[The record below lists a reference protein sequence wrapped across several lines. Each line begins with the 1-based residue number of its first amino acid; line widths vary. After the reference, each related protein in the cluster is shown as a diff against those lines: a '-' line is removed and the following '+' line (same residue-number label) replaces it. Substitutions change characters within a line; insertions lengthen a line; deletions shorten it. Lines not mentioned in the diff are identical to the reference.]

1 MAFKNQLQTSAI
13 CNLCRKHQAEQHHKI
28 LSCNVTKN
36 LFDRFQI
43 LLMSIFPENIYEKEM
58 VFGLEICEKEE
69 KYRKELRNFIT
80 FIIRSIIHKNKWT
93 NLSGMSGE
101 QISNRLI
108 KLIKVELKTQIKNR
122 YDICFEKSGL
132 DYFRKHYLLDGIIG
146 MIVYDK
152 IEWSALL
159 ENI

>member
-13 CNLCRKHQAEQHHKI
+13 CNLCRKHQAEQHQAEQHHKI

-43 LLMSIFPENIYEKEM
+43 LLMSTFPENIYEKEM

-80 FIIRSIIHKNKWT
+80 
-93 NLSGMSGE
+93 
-101 QISNRLI
+101 
-108 KLIKVELKTQIKNR
+108 
-122 YDICFEKSGL
+122 
-132 DYFRKHYLLDGIIG
+132 
-146 MIVYDK
+146 
-152 IEWSALL
+152 LL
-159 ENI
+159 EALFIKINGPTLVV